1 MSDMQITIYD
11 WCGCG
16 GLQGTEWEYMHN
28 KPFEGTLDDA
38 LGIAR
43 KLFDDHKLNVMLK
56 HVPEGIIIAIDTRSF
71 GQR

>member
-1 MSDMQITIYD
+1 MQITIYD

-28 KPFEGTLDDA
+28 KPFEGSFWDA
-38 LGIAR
+38 MEIMR
-43 KLFDDHKLNVMLK
+43 KLFDDHKLNVMLL
-56 HVPEGIIIAIDTRSF
+56 HRPDGIILAIDTRSF